1 MMNALASVLRTDLIV
16 RHWRS
21 YLLVC
26 VIALIVHAAWLGVFG
41 IRSPTD
47 FRVRYDPAARQLL
60 AAIGADQFA
69 DTPTQEIGTYAWS
82 RIGYITFVAG
92 CYLAWGV
99 SLGAVVYSQ
108 IALVWLVYPL
118 VFHVLLHITERHAL
132 ALWASLAWLSYA
144 DGYQWH
150 FWALPDALYRLVFVA
165 SFFVLLRLWEE
176 QRHIAL
182 MVVGGVA
189 LVVNTALRIETPLY
203 ALPLMWVCADRLRRH
218 HSGIGWTV
226 LLAGVAV
233 AWFGRHRLGDLWH
246 QFVLL
251 QTQGFLLPGSG
262 TEIEGLTYL
271 VPPLNP
277 STAELIGY
285 VGHLFVLR
293 FWYAITPWP
302 ALWSDAHRLY
312 YAVYVTPFYILVATA
327 ILASIRKRRVRFLA
341 CLWVFMAGIILQTII
356 SVDPS
361 MRYAYTPQLF
371 LFLCAAMSWPDAR
384 ALVAKWF
391 RSSPKLASA

>member
-1 MMNALASVLRTDLIV
+1 MMTTWARVLRVDLLT

-60 AAIGADQFA
+60 AAVGVDQFA
-69 DTPTQEIGTYAWS
+69 DTPPREIGTYAWS
-82 RIGYITFVAG
+82 RIGYISFVAG
-92 CYLAWGV
+92 AYLVWGV

-108 IALVWLVYPL
+108 IALAWLVYPL
-118 VFHVLLHITERHAL
+118 IFHLLLHMTARHAL

-176 QRHIAL
+176 QRHTAFL
-182 MVVGGVA
+182 VVGGAA
-189 LVVNTALRIETPLY
+189 LLLNTALRIETPLY
-203 ALPLMWVCADRLRRH
+203 ALPLIGLCAYRLWRQQPAVGWALVLIGAVVGWLARH
-218 HSGIGWTV
+218 Q
-226 LLAGVAV
+226 
-233 AWFGRHRLGDLWH
+233 LGDLWH
-246 QFVLL
+246 QFMLL
-251 QTQGFLLPGSG
+251 QTQGFVLPGSG

-271 VPPLNP
+271 VPPANP
-277 STAELIGY
+277 STAEWLAY
-285 VGHLFVLR
+285 LAHLFVLR
-293 FWYAITPWP
+293 FWYAITPLP
-302 ALWSDAHRLY
+302 ELWSNAHRLY
-312 YAVYVTPFYILVATA
+312 YFAYVMPCYLLIAMALWSGTGW
-327 ILASIRKRRVRFLA
+327 KRPAFLA
-341 CLWVFMAGIILQTII
+341 CFWMFAAGIILQTIV

-361 MRYAYTPQLF
+361 MRYAYTSQAF

-384 ALVAKWF
+384 ALVSRWF
-391 RSSPKLASA
+391 RSTPAAA